1 MTRFQSIKQW
11 LYEDPKGKIL
21 FQFIKFGLVGV
32 TNTAVAYGI
41 YALILLLG
49 GHYLLG
55 SVISFLVSVAWSF
68 LLNNRFVFRKEAGE
82 TRIWWK
88 TLIKAYLSYGVTGIL
103 LANALLYLW
112 IDVLGVNQYLAF
124 FLNLII
130 TIPTNFLLNKLWA
143 FRKEPPSTPVKQ
155 DPAGAPDEKS
165 E

>member
-1 MTRFQSIKQW
+1 MTRIQSLKQW
-11 LYEDPKGKIL
+11 LTEDLKGKTL
-21 FQFIKFGLVGV
+21 FQFVKFGLVGV

-41 YALILLLG
+41 YALIIWLG

-55 SVISFLVSVAWSF
+55 SVVSFLVSVAWSF
-68 LLNNRFVFRKEAGE
+68 MLNNRFVFKKEDGE
-82 TRIWWK
+82 TRVWWK
-88 TLIKAYLSYGVTGIL
+88 TLIKAYLSYGITGIL

-143 FRKEPPSTPVKQ
+143 FRRQ
-155 DPAGAPDEKS
+155 PASRTEAPDGNTIQRND
-165 E
+165 